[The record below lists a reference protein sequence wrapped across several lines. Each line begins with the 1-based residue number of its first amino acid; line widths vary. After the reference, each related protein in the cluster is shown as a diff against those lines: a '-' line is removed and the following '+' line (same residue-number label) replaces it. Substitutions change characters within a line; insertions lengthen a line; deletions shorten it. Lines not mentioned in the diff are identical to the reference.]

1 MTLTPGPSRSS
12 RPPAPS
18 PSLRGRVPPG
28 GGVCVTAA
36 PRRTQPTRALYRD
49 AWAAPPSS
57 SPRVA
62 APRHAGPRVLL
73 PAQAPPGLLPPRHGW
88 TGGHG
93 DSAVP
98 SAGPGRTCPLEG
110 SGSPGIGVAGRHP
123 PPAPLRPPPC
133 TPSSSRTPPPTPL
146 RLPCVSPPFILHPSI
161 LSCTPHSPPKPPP
174 STSSPFP
181 FHPTPQPH
189 CPPLTPPGLSSLP
202 PEANTRGFLLHSTGI
217 PLCLSFPS
225 EHTTPTLT
233 GDLGTCP
240 SRCHPGLGI

>member
-146 RLPCVSPPFILHPSI
+146 RLPCVSPPLHPAPLHPVLHPP
-161 LSCTPHSPPKPPP
+161 LSTQTSTLHLFPLPFPPHSTTPLPPPPTPPAFLPSHPRPTPVGSFCTARASLCASVSPASTPHQPSPV
-174 STSSPFP
+174 T
-181 FHPTPQPH
+181 
-189 CPPLTPPGLSSLP
+189 
-202 PEANTRGFLLHSTGI
+202 
-217 PLCLSFPS
+217 
-225 EHTTPTLT
+225 
-233 GDLGTCP
+233 
-240 SRCHPGLGI
+240 